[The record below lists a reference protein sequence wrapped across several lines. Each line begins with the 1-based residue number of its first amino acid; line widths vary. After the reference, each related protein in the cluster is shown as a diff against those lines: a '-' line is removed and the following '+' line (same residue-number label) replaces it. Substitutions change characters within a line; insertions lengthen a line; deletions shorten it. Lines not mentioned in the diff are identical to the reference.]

1 MCRFD
6 GIILVNIKAIK
17 NGQYLST
24 VAIVDWRKNIANK
37 RIADCGIADYC
48 YVSHSFC
55 MVAYYYKN

>member
-1 MCRFD
+1 M
-6 GIILVNIKAIK
+6 ILVNIKTIK